1 MPKFE
6 VDTQIY
12 IFFQGYCLCL
22 IEVERVSLII
32 DFVSLSGVRF
42 DFLFVDDYFVGLS
55 AGGAEAVVVLGR
67 AFDFQIRHTS
77 RFPPSHSPSFW
88 SKTEIKQSYIRPVR

>member
-6 VDTQIY
+6 VDTQVY

-67 AFDFQIRHTS
+67 ACASPGRGDSYPGSPTS
-77 RFPPSHSPSFW
+77 LCRASGRRRISLDW
-88 SKTEIKQSYIRPVR
+88 R